1 MSLYILLHENEL
13 IDFYPFFCVCVVGG
27 MVYGNTFH
35 QGMQYHA
42 WTSFISDSMFCIRAC
57 HGFRTSELYNNI
69 YDEMGCEWVR
79 SSLTHSLFSFVY
91 TRSFSPP
98 QNIKNRTCPATTNPV
113 SLKSAKAMMR
123 MSFLSILL
131 FFLTFGGIF

>member
-13 IDFYPFFCVCVVGG
+13 IDFYSFFCVCVVGG
-27 MVYGNTFH
+27 LVYGNTFH

-42 WTSFISDSMFCIRAC
+42 WTSFIFDSMFCIRAC
-57 HGFRTSELYNNI
+57 HGFRASELYNNI
-69 YDEMGCEWVR
+69 YDEMGCEWVHF
-79 SSLTHSLFSFVY
+79 SLTHSLFSFVY

-98 QNIKNRTCPATTNPV
+98 QNRTCPATTNPV

-123 MSFLSILL
+123 MSFLSFLL
-131 FFLTFGGIF
+131 FFLTFEGIF